1 MTPQLSILGSRL
13 SEEMRCYERNAPMG
27 TRSRW
32 TPVPFRTP
40 RTDSSTRS
48 GVIRRMQTA
57 SLQAEFFWFAVRRN
71 NWPWFTAAWPGNK
84 MAIRPMMP
92 LPGGI
97 LSRHCNGNLLTTWE
111 QMPRRFSREPSS
123 WTRICFPCVCIMR
136 LRVCVGKDWK

>member
-57 SLQAEFFWFAVRRN
+57 SLQAEFFWFAAVTQGEQESSAQIDSVFPR
-71 NWPWFTAAWPGNK
+71 
-84 MAIRPMMP
+84 
-92 LPGGI
+92 LP
-97 LSRHCNGNLLTTWE
+97 
-111 QMPRRFSREPSS
+111 
-123 WTRICFPCVCIMR
+123 
-136 LRVCVGKDWK
+136 